1 MPGAECKAKTN
12 CALGAQFQTAPTMVM
27 ENHDYPF
34 KFLIFMWSN
43 MSIAKCAYCQ
53 HQDLQDYRIY
63 RIFLLSES
71 RILADYTDFA
81 DFKRLYV

>member
-1 MPGAECKAKTN
+1 
-12 CALGAQFQTAPTMVM
+12 
-27 ENHDYPF
+27 
-34 KFLIFMWSN
+34 
-43 MSIAKCAYCQ
+43 MSIAKCARSDRTPAECYVNCQ
-53 HQDLQDYRIY
+53 NCDLWDYMIY